1 MTQDPYAEEFL
12 GLLNALFNETITT
25 AQHQRLEEL
34 LESHPQRQNTYF
46 HQLDLHLA
54 LRQVFAEGQEPNP
67 IADVSIQNREMPRG
81 IASRRQ
87 YSRKTEILLVASF
100 VFVLTAA
107 PLLLLSPPFRSRVD
121 PVAIVQPPATDN
133 LPSAVTT
140 PTQPTPAQ
148 PAAAAVRLLQSA
160 DAELLHEYVPQIG
173 SPLEL
178 QHEYVLVKGL
188 LELEFG
194 NGARTIL
201 EAPAVF
207 NVESSEQ
214 LNLKIGK
221 CSVYAPEGAQGFE
234 VLTPRNRVVD
244 LGTRFSI
251 DVNDFGHSEIQ
262 VVEGATQ
269 IYQDDAPDSAKILT
283 QGEATRC
290 IGSVEGMRE
299 IQFNP
304 RHYHH
309 SLPDRVISYEAEL
322 FQGGPGVRD
331 LTSVTVQRGGQIY
344 TYSADELIGIDL
356 LHFRSHSNR
365 NSVASDEEML
375 ANPIELITRDHAL
388 NTGIINFDRPKNVTE
403 TKDVH
408 SDYRQKPGMAVKF
421 HRPLQNCPG
430 PDLVLFEIQSVVYPA
445 EGDHFRVSPL
455 EPKEGLRAH
464 YVTKY
469 DITLN
474 SENARRVAPFRVFTF
489 EHSVSSPEDLLQS
502 SSRRG
507 GGMSLPF
514 YALAVGID
522 LSDLGYAPDAEV
534 SGLFFEDANHSDFV
548 VIDPVFIGGFPAM
561 HKTALTMEAA
571 P

>member
-1 MTQDPYAEEFL
+1 MTQDPHSKEFADI
-12 GLLNALFNETITT
+12 LNCLFNETMTA

-34 LESHPQRQNTYF
+34 LNSNPQRQDAYF

-54 LRQVFAEGQEPNP
+54 LRQMYAEEQEPDP
-67 IADVSIQNREMPRG
+67 VADAAIRKLISSRG
-81 IASRRQ
+81 VGSRRQ
-87 YSRKTEILLVASF
+87 YSRKTEALLVASL
-100 VFVLTAA
+100 VFVLTAV
-107 PLLLLSPPFRSRVD
+107 PLLLLNSLRRSEVSPFAVH
-121 PVAIVQPPATDN
+121 QPPATEN
-133 LPSAVTT
+133 PSVVE
-140 PTQPTPAQ
+140 PVPAQ
-148 PAAAAVRLLQSA
+148 SDVMAARLLQSA
-160 DAELLHEYVPQIG
+160 GAELLHEYVPQIG
-173 SPLEL
+173 SRLKL
-178 QHEYVLVKGL
+178 QHEYVLVKGM

-207 NVESSEQ
+207 HVESPER
-214 LNLKIGK
+214 LDLKIGK

-262 VVEGATQ
+262 VVEGAAQ
-269 IYQDDAPDSAKILT
+269 VYQDREQTDVRTLT

-290 IGSVEGMRE
+290 AGSAEGMRE
-299 IQFNP
+299 IQFDP
-304 RHYHH
+304 RHYHR

-344 TYSADELIGIDL
+344 TYPVDQLIGVDL

-375 ANPIELITRDHAL
+375 TNPVEFITRDRAL
-388 NTGIINFDRPKNVTE
+388 NTGIINFDRPQDAPDTTE
-403 TKDVH
+403 IH
-408 SDYRQKPGMAVKF
+408 EDYRQKPGMAVKF
-421 HRPLQNCPG
+421 RHPLRNSPG
-430 PDLVLFEIQSVVYPA
+430 PDLVLFEIQSVVYPV

-455 EPKEGLRAH
+455 APAEGLRAH
-464 YVTKY
+464 FVTKF

-474 SENARRVAPFRVFTF
+474 SENARPVAPFRVFTF
-489 EHSVSSPEDLLQS
+489 DGSIDSPEDLLRP

-514 YALAVGID
+514 YALAVGVD

-534 SGLFFEDANHSDFV
+534 SGLFFEDANHTDFV
-548 VIDPVFIGGFPAM
+548 VIDPVFIGGFPAFPE
-561 HKTALTMEAA
+561 TSLTMKTVD
-571 P
+571 